1 MTRIFTAA
9 ALLWF
14 VSTTAVLG
22 QEVTKVVNGETIEL
36 EGIGR
41 IRLVGIDADEQ
52 ALRLGPTGPP
62 APPRTDPPNRPP
74 PPLITGSVGVKPDS
88 AARDFLQLLVLGK
101 RVRLEYDEAA
111 SKGRGPRRAYVYL
124 DDDTLVN
131 EEMLESGHARV
142 DTSRPFGRLK
152 QFQEIE
158 ATARDAHRGIWAEP
172 SRR

>member
-1 MTRIFTAA
+1 MAPAALAWLTVAA
-9 ALLWF
+9 A
-14 VSTTAVLG
+14 AG
-22 QEVTKVVNGETIEL
+22 AQEVTKVVNGETIEVD
-36 EGIGR
+36 GIGR

-88 AARDFLQLLVLGK
+88 AAREFLQLLVLGK
-101 RVRLEYDEAA
+101 RIRLEYDEAA
-111 SKGRGPRRAYVYL
+111 SRGRGPKRAYVYL
-124 DDDTLVN
+124 EDDTLVN

-142 DTSRPFGRLK
+142 DTSRPFSRLT

-158 ATARDAHRGIWAEP
+158 AAAREARRGIWAEP
-172 SRR
+172 LRR